1 MIARTSAPELDGVLL
16 IDKPT
21 DHTSHDVVARVRG
34 ILKMKRVG
42 HAGTLDP
49 MATGLLVVLLG
60 KATKLS
66 QFLMSVDKCYSGS
79 ITLGKITNT
88 QDAEGEVM
96 ETRPVPVF
104 SEEQIRAALRGMVG
118 DQYQIPPMFSAIKI
132 KGQPLYKAA
141 RAGEEIEREP
151 RFIRVKRFDL
161 TRWAAPDT
169 LDFIV
174 DCTKGTYVRT
184 LAHDLGQKLGC
195 GAHLSALRRIS
206 SGQLNVSR
214 AVTLE
219 ALQKMT
225 PAEVQA
231 ALIPGYEAAPSVALG

>member
-1 MIARTSAPELDGVLL
+1 MIARTSAPEFDGVLL
-16 IDKPT
+16 IDKPGA
-21 DHTSHDVVARVRG
+21 HTSHDVVARVRG

-49 MATGLLVVLLG
+49 MATGLLVILLG

-66 QFLMSVDKCYSGS
+66 QYLMSVDKCYSG
-79 ITLGKITNT
+79 TVNLGAITNT
-88 QDAEGEVM
+88 QDAEGEIL
-96 ETRPVPVF
+96 ETRPVPAF
-104 SEEQIRAALRGMVG
+104 SEDQIRGALGSMIG
-118 DQYQIPPMFSAIKI
+118 DQYQTPPMFSAIKI

-151 RFIRVKRFDL
+151 RFIRVRRFEL
-161 TRWAAPDT
+161 TRWSPPSA
-169 LDFIV
+169 LDFVV

-184 LAHDLGQKLGC
+184 LAHDLGQRLGC
-195 GAHLSALRRIS
+195 GAHLGALRRLS
-206 SGQLNVSR
+206 SGQLHVDR

-219 ALQKMT
+219 TLQKMS

-231 ALIPGYEAAPSVALG
+231 CLVPGHAAAPVVALG